1 MGNEAGETTGRY
13 VLIDGVVY
21 ISSSVSNYLLGSSLS
36 FINTSTLY
44 SVADRTE
51 ETPTA
56 RAPAL
61 PYPDRHPVQRGAGR
75 HPLDAPHHHCV

>member
-1 MGNEAGETTGRY
+1 MGNEAGETTGPY

-51 ETPTA
+51 ETTDSEGSSS
-56 RAPAL
+56 AL
-61 PYPDRHPVQRGAGR
+61 P
-75 HPLDAPHHHCV
+75 